1 MIIAGLQV
9 PMLIYKSQSY
19 FYIPVMNKWKLKF
32 THSIVYINTIK
43 NEIFR
48 YKSNKVCIEFI

>member
-1 MIIAGLQV
+1 
-9 PMLIYKSQSY
+9 
-19 FYIPVMNKWKLKF
+19 MNKWKLKF